1 MERVKVRDQAEVII
15 AVIFT
20 INSKYLLNLW
30 TILSHKQHPWTL
42 KPGCLHGTTLLVYC
56 IYCNS
61 SEHSENFNILSD

>member
-1 MERVKVRDQAEVII
+1 MEQGRAAGLCRESFEMERVKVRDQAEAII

-42 KPGCLHGTTLLVYC
+42 KSDYLHGTTLLV
-56 IYCNS
+56 
-61 SEHSENFNILSD
+61 